1 MTSKARLK
9 GLVGVA
15 VLALAGVAG
24 VAQQVIRQPANHPQA
39 EMAQSAASRLNAGE
53 APQAVIPVKAVDIGE
68 STDPFVIVV
77 DSSRSVLASSAS
89 LDGRVV
95 LPPPGVFDYVSSHG
109 EDRVTWQP
117 TPSVRSWIVV
127 DAFRGGYVVA
137 GRSPAEAEADGY
149 LVMFWGSL
157 AALGLAVVGA
167 VAAFALKVR

>member
-1 MTSKARLK
+1 MTSKARVA
-9 GLVGVA
+9 GLVAVA
-15 VLALAGVAG
+15 ALALAGAAG

-53 APQAVIPVKAVDIGE
+53 TPQAVVPARSVDIGA

-77 DSSRSVLASSAS
+77 DGSRSVLASSGT

-95 LPPPGVFDYVSSHG
+95 LPPSGVFDYVTSHG

-117 TPSVRSWIVV
+117 TPGVRSWIVV

-137 GRSPAEAEADGY
+137 GRSPAEGEADGY

-157 AALGLAVVGA
+157 AALGLAVLGA